1 MSSYESSIIKKNT
14 KQSKPTKFKI
24 KNKENKNQSQK
35 HGFIFENSVREN
47 TFELPKESNNIDK
60 HDIPKSK
67 NKFDENENCSIKT
80 TGSLMIYCGDI
91 LRFYNYNFTEK
102 NTIIVIKYKQ
112 TKTEKIIENIYEID
126 YNPECHKL
134 LFGNL
139 PKVVIEDYVKNV
151 KSIPT
156 HIKGKEAKKMFDYI
170 VEKKNLKKEYTNIIQ
185 INPKVDSSQSRVQ
198 CSIPN
203 FEITLRDFIKY
214 KSISSKPNILR
225 GTEIV
230 AKIESSK
237 RQRNK
242 NSNGKIPLKEHIKFF
257 N

>member
-1 MSSYESSIIKKNT
+1 MISSTPTLISISREHNMSS
-14 KQSKPTKFKI
+14 
-24 KNKENKNQSQK
+24 QSQK
-35 HGFIFENSVREN
+35 HGFTFENSVRVN
-47 TFELPKESNNIDK
+47 TFSLPKESNNIDK

-80 TGSLMIYCGDI
+80 TGSTVICCGDI
-91 LRFYNYNFTEK
+91 LRILNHDFSDI
-102 NTIIVIKYKQ
+102 NTIILIKYTQ
-112 TKTEKIIENIYEID
+112 TETEKIIENIYEID
-126 YNPECHKL
+126 FNHECHKL

-151 KSIPT
+151 KSIPKKT
-156 HIKGKEAKKMFDYI
+156 KGKEAKAIFNYI
-170 VEKKNLKKEYTNIIQ
+170 VEKKKLKKEYTNIIQ

-203 FEITLRDFIKY
+203 FEITLKDFIKY
-214 KSISSKPNILR
+214 KSISSKPNLLR

-242 NSNGKIPLKEHIKFF
+242 KLK
-257 N
+257 